1 MKMRRFKQLLAVSF
15 AIAALC
21 TNIAFAAETPTDN
34 SSATNEVAATQ
45 GNTEKDKDII
55 SEKELI
61 VDKTDQSTAGEQ
73 TLPTKEQLADVK
85 GEKIGSI
92 VIQLTDGKAGSSKNG
107 IRFSCVKV
115 ADVVAGEYVLDT
127 RYQQSGVDLN
137 AVDSAAVL
145 KTAAEKLSGYQ
156 IGEEKTATTDQKGAV
171 SFSNLEVGVYLIQGE
186 DNPTFDVIE
195 PALIAIPT
203 WSDAEKE
210 MLYEVTMEPKHTPRP
225 DQPNHTAPQT
235 GLQDR
240 TLYYLAGAGGCIAV
254 AGVLLLL
261 GRKRKR

>member
-21 TNIAFAAETPTDN
+21 TNTAFAAEQTENNTTKEVTKEELVVN
-34 SSATNEVAATQ
+34 STNQ
-45 GNTEKDKDII
+45 NSK
-55 SEKELI
+55 
-61 VDKTDQSTAGEQ
+61 GEQ
-73 TLPTKEQLADVK
+73 TLPTKEQLAEVK
-85 GEKIGSI
+85 EEKTGSI
-92 VIQLTDGKAGSSKNG
+92 AIQLTDGKAGSNKNG

-137 AVDSAAVL
+137 GVDSAAAL
-145 KTAAEKLSGYQ
+145 KTVAEKLSGYRT
-156 IGEEKTATTDQKGAV
+156 GEEKTAITDQNGAV

-203 WSDAEKE
+203 WSDEEKE
-210 MLYEVTMEPKHTPRP
+210 ML
-225 DQPNHTAPQT
+225 
-235 GLQDR
+235 
-240 TLYYLAGAGGCIAV
+240 
-254 AGVLLLL
+254 
-261 GRKRKR
+261 

>member
-21 TNIAFAAETPTDN
+21 TNTAFAAEQTENNTTKEVTKEELVVN
-34 SSATNEVAATQ
+34 STNQ
-45 GNTEKDKDII
+45 NSK
-55 SEKELI
+55 
-61 VDKTDQSTAGEQ
+61 GEQ
-73 TLPTKEQLADVK
+73 TLPTKEQLAEVK
-85 GEKIGSI
+85 EEKTGSI
-92 VIQLTDGKAGSSKNG
+92 AIQLTDGKAGSNKNG

-137 AVDSAAVL
+137 GVDSAAAL
-145 KTAAEKLSGYQ
+145 KTVAEKLSGYRT
-156 IGEEKTATTDQKGAV
+156 GEEKTAITDQNGAV

-203 WSDAEKE
+203 WSDEEKE

-254 AGVLLLL
+254 AGVLLLI

>member
-21 TNIAFAAETPTDN
+21 TNTAFAAEQTENNTTKEVTKEELVVN
-34 SSATNEVAATQ
+34 STNQ
-45 GNTEKDKDII
+45 NSK
-55 SEKELI
+55 
-61 VDKTDQSTAGEQ
+61 GEQ
-73 TLPTKEQLADVK
+73 TLPTKEQLAEVK
-85 GEKIGSI
+85 EEKTGSI
-92 VIQLTDGKAGSSKNG
+92 AIQLTDGKAGSNKNG
-107 IRFSCVKV
+107 IRFSCVK
-115 ADVVAGEYVLDT
+115 VAGEYVLDT

-137 AVDSAAVL
+137 GVDSAAAL
-145 KTAAEKLSGYQ
+145 KTVAEKLSGYRT
-156 IGEEKTATTDQKGAV
+156 GEEKTATTDQNGAV

-203 WSDAEKE
+203 WSDEEKE

-254 AGVLLLL
+254 AGVLLLI

>member
-1 MKMRRFKQLLAVSF
+1 MKMRRFKQLLVVSF

-21 TNIAFAAETPTDN
+21 TNTAFAAEQTENNTTKEVTKEELVVN
-34 SSATNEVAATQ
+34 STNQ
-45 GNTEKDKDII
+45 NSK
-55 SEKELI
+55 
-61 VDKTDQSTAGEQ
+61 GEQ
-73 TLPTKEQLADVK
+73 TLPTKEQLAEVK
-85 GEKIGSI
+85 EEKTGSI
-92 VIQLTDGKAGSSKNG
+92 AIQLTDGKAGSNKNG

-115 ADVVAGEYVLDT
+115 ADVIAGEYVLDT

-137 AVDSAAVL
+137 GVDSAAAL
-145 KTAAEKLSGYQ
+145 KTVAEKLSGYRT
-156 IGEEKTATTDQKGAV
+156 GEEKTATTDQNGAV

-203 WSDAEKE
+203 WSDEEKE

-254 AGVLLLL
+254 AGVLLLI

>member
-21 TNIAFAAETPTDN
+21 TNTAFAAEQTENNTTKEVTKEELVVN
-34 SSATNEVAATQ
+34 STNQ
-45 GNTEKDKDII
+45 NSK
-55 SEKELI
+55 
-61 VDKTDQSTAGEQ
+61 GEQ
-73 TLPTKEQLADVK
+73 TLPTKEQLAEVK
-85 GEKIGSI
+85 EEKTGSI
-92 VIQLTDGKAGSSKNG
+92 AIQLTDGKAGSNKNG

-137 AVDSAAVL
+137 GVDSAAAL
-145 KTAAEKLSGYQ
+145 KTVAEKLSGYRT
-156 IGEEKTATTDQKGAV
+156 GEEKTATTDQNGAV

-203 WSDAEKE
+203 WSDEEKE

-235 GLQDR
+235 GLQNR

-254 AGVLLLL
+254 AGVLLLI

>member
-21 TNIAFAAETPTDN
+21 TNTAFAAEQTENNTTKEVTKEELVVN
-34 SSATNEVAATQ
+34 STNQ
-45 GNTEKDKDII
+45 NSK
-55 SEKELI
+55 
-61 VDKTDQSTAGEQ
+61 GEQ
-73 TLPTKEQLADVK
+73 TLPTKEQLAEVK
-85 GEKIGSI
+85 EEKTGSI
-92 VIQLTDGKAGSSKNG
+92 AIQLTDGKAGSSKNG

-115 ADVVAGEYVLDT
+115 ADVIAGEYVLDT

-137 AVDSAAVL
+137 GVDSAAAL
-145 KTAAEKLSGYQ
+145 KTVAEKLSGYRT
-156 IGEEKTATTDQKGAV
+156 GEEKTATTDQNGAV

-203 WSDAEKE
+203 WSDEEKE

-254 AGVLLLL
+254 ARVLLLI

>member
-21 TNIAFAAETPTDN
+21 TNTAFAAEQTENNTTKEVTKEELVVN
-34 SSATNEVAATQ
+34 STNQ
-45 GNTEKDKDII
+45 NSK
-55 SEKELI
+55 
-61 VDKTDQSTAGEQ
+61 GEQ
-73 TLPTKEQLADVK
+73 TLPTKEQLAEVK
-85 GEKIGSI
+85 EEKTGSI
-92 VIQLTDGKAGSSKNG
+92 AIQLTDGKAGSNKNG

-137 AVDSAAVL
+137 GVDSAAAL
-145 KTAAEKLSGYQ
+145 KTVAEKLSGYRT
-156 IGEEKTATTDQKGAV
+156 GEEKTATTDQNGAV

-203 WSDAEKE
+203 WSDEEKE

-254 AGVLLLL
+254 AGVLLLI

>member
-1 MKMRRFKQLLAVSF
+1 MIYLIQNDQEYDYDVRATALAFFERTKIVEVTKEELVVNS
-15 AIAALC
+15 
-21 TNIAFAAETPTDN
+21 TNQN
-34 SSATNEVAATQ
+34 S
-45 GNTEKDKDII
+45 K
-55 SEKELI
+55 
-61 VDKTDQSTAGEQ
+61 GEQ
-73 TLPTKEQLADVK
+73 TLPTKEQLAEVK
-85 GEKIGSI
+85 EEKTGSI
-92 VIQLTDGKAGSSKNG
+92 AIQLTDGKAGSNKNG

-137 AVDSAAVL
+137 GVDSAAAL
-145 KTAAEKLSGYQ
+145 KTVAEKLSGYRT
-156 IGEEKTATTDQKGAV
+156 GEEKTAITDQNGAV

-203 WSDAEKE
+203 WSDEEKE

-254 AGVLLLL
+254 AGVLLLI

>member
-1 MKMRRFKQLLAVSF
+1 MKMRRFKKLLAVSF

-21 TNIAFAAETPTDN
+21 TNTAFATEQTENNTTKEVTKEELVVNPTNQN
-34 SSATNEVAATQ
+34 S
-45 GNTEKDKDII
+45 K
-55 SEKELI
+55 
-61 VDKTDQSTAGEQ
+61 GEQ
-73 TLPTKEQLADVK
+73 TLPTKEQLAEVK
-85 GEKIGSI
+85 EEKTGSI
-92 VIQLTDGKAGSSKNG
+92 AIQLTDGKAGSSKNG

-115 ADVVAGEYVLDT
+115 ADVIAGEYVLDT

-137 AVDSAAVL
+137 GVDSATAL

-156 IGEEKTATTDQKGAV
+156 TGEEKTVTTDQNGAV

-254 AGVLLLL
+254 AGVLLLI

>member
-21 TNIAFAAETPTDN
+21 TNTAFAAEQTENNTTKEVTKEELVVN
-34 SSATNEVAATQ
+34 STNQ
-45 GNTEKDKDII
+45 NSK
-55 SEKELI
+55 
-61 VDKTDQSTAGEQ
+61 GEQ
-73 TLPTKEQLADVK
+73 TLPTKEQLAEVK
-85 GEKIGSI
+85 EEKTGSI
-92 VIQLTDGKAGSSKNG
+92 AIQLTDGKAGSNKNG

-115 ADVVAGEYVLDT
+115 ANVVAGEYVLDT

-137 AVDSAAVL
+137 GVDSAAAL
-145 KTAAEKLSGYQ
+145 KTVAEKLSGYRT
-156 IGEEKTATTDQKGAV
+156 GEEKTAITDQNGAV

-203 WSDAEKE
+203 WSDEEKE

-254 AGVLLLL
+254 AGVLLLI

>member
-21 TNIAFAAETPTDN
+21 TNTAFAAETPTDN

-45 GNTEKDKDII
+45 GNTENDKDII

-85 GEKIGSI
+85 EEKTGSI
-92 VIQLTDGKAGSSKNG
+92 AIQLTDGKAGSSKNG

-137 AVDSAAVL
+137 GVDSAASL
-145 KTAAEKLSGYQ
+145 KRAAEKISGYQ
-156 IGEEKTATTDQKGAV
+156 IGEEKTATTDQNGAV
-171 SFSNLEVGVYLIQGE
+171 RFSKLFFVLFLFFQSGSRSVFDPRGRQSNL
-186 DNPTFDVIE
+186 
-195 PALIAIPT
+195 
-203 WSDAEKE
+203 
-210 MLYEVTMEPKHTPRP
+210 
-225 DQPNHTAPQT
+225 
-235 GLQDR
+235 
-240 TLYYLAGAGGCIAV
+240 
-254 AGVLLLL
+254 
-261 GRKRKR
+261 

>member
-21 TNIAFAAETPTDN
+21 TNTAFAAEQTENNTTKEVTIEELVVN
-34 SSATNEVAATQ
+34 STNQ
-45 GNTEKDKDII
+45 NSK
-55 SEKELI
+55 
-61 VDKTDQSTAGEQ
+61 GEQ
-73 TLPTKEQLADVK
+73 TLPTKEQLAEVK
-85 GEKIGSI
+85 EEKTGSI
-92 VIQLTDGKAGSSKNG
+92 AIQLTDGKAGSNKNG

-137 AVDSAAVL
+137 GVDSAAAL
-145 KTAAEKLSGYQ
+145 KTVAEKLSGYRT
-156 IGEEKTATTDQKGAV
+156 GEEKTAITDQNGAV

-203 WSDAEKE
+203 WSDEEKE

-254 AGVLLLL
+254 AGVLLLI

>member
-1 MKMRRFKQLLAVSF
+1 MKMRRFKQMLAVSF

-21 TNIAFAAETPTDN
+21 TNTAFAAEQTENNTTKEVTKEELVVN
-34 SSATNEVAATQ
+34 STNQ
-45 GNTEKDKDII
+45 NSK
-55 SEKELI
+55 
-61 VDKTDQSTAGEQ
+61 GEQ
-73 TLPTKEQLADVK
+73 TLPTKEQLAEVK
-85 GEKIGSI
+85 EEKTGSI
-92 VIQLTDGKAGSSKNG
+92 AIQLTDGKAGSNKNG

-137 AVDSAAVL
+137 GVDSAAAL
-145 KTAAEKLSGYQ
+145 KTVAEKLSGYRT
-156 IGEEKTATTDQKGAV
+156 GEEKTATTDQNGAV

-203 WSDAEKE
+203 WSDEEKE

-254 AGVLLLL
+254 AGVLLLI

>member
-45 GNTEKDKDII
+45 GNTENDKDII

-92 VIQLTDGKAGSSKNG
+92 VIQLTDGKPDSILTAS
-107 IRFSCVKV
+107 RFSICQ
-115 ADVVAGEYVLDT
+115 LDI
-127 RYQQSGVDLN
+127 N
-137 AVDSAAVL
+137 
-145 KTAAEKLSGYQ
+145 
-156 IGEEKTATTDQKGAV
+156 
-171 SFSNLEVGVYLIQGE
+171 N
-186 DNPTFDVIE
+186 
-195 PALIAIPT
+195 
-203 WSDAEKE
+203 
-210 MLYEVTMEPKHTPRP
+210 
-225 DQPNHTAPQT
+225 
-235 GLQDR
+235 
-240 TLYYLAGAGGCIAV
+240 C
-254 AGVLLLL
+254 
-261 GRKRKR
+261 

>member
-21 TNIAFAAETPTDN
+21 TNTAFAAEQTENNTTKEVTKEELVVN
-34 SSATNEVAATQ
+34 STNQ
-45 GNTEKDKDII
+45 NSK
-55 SEKELI
+55 
-61 VDKTDQSTAGEQ
+61 GEQ
-73 TLPTKEQLADVK
+73 TLPTKEQLAEVK
-85 GEKIGSI
+85 EEKTGSI
-92 VIQLTDGKAGSSKNG
+92 AIQLTDGKAGSNKNG

-115 ADVVAGEYVLDT
+115 ADVIAGEYVLDT

-137 AVDSAAVL
+137 GVDSATAL

-156 IGEEKTATTDQKGAV
+156 TGEEKTVTTDQNGAV

-254 AGVLLLL
+254 AGVLLLI

>member
-21 TNIAFAAETPTDN
+21 TNTAFAAEQTENNTTKEETKEELVVN
-34 SSATNEVAATQ
+34 STNQ
-45 GNTEKDKDII
+45 NSK
-55 SEKELI
+55 
-61 VDKTDQSTAGEQ
+61 GEQ
-73 TLPTKEQLADVK
+73 TLPTKEQLAEVK
-85 GEKIGSI
+85 EEKTGSI
-92 VIQLTDGKAGSSKNG
+92 AIQLTDGKAGSNKNG

-137 AVDSAAVL
+137 GVDSAAAL
-145 KTAAEKLSGYQ
+145 KTVAEKLSGYRT
-156 IGEEKTATTDQKGAV
+156 GEEKTAITDQNGAV

-203 WSDAEKE
+203 WSDEEKE
-210 MLYEVTMEPKHTPRP
+210 ML
-225 DQPNHTAPQT
+225 
-235 GLQDR
+235 
-240 TLYYLAGAGGCIAV
+240 
-254 AGVLLLL
+254 
-261 GRKRKR
+261 

>member
-21 TNIAFAAETPTDN
+21 TNTAFAAEQTENNTTKEVTKEELVVN
-34 SSATNEVAATQ
+34 STNQ
-45 GNTEKDKDII
+45 NSK
-55 SEKELI
+55 
-61 VDKTDQSTAGEQ
+61 GEQ
-73 TLPTKEQLADVK
+73 MLPTKEQLAEVK
-85 GEKIGSI
+85 EEKTGSI
-92 VIQLTDGKAGSSKNG
+92 TIQLTDGKAGSNKNG
-107 IRFSCVKV
+107 IRFSCVNV
-115 ADVVAGEYVLDT
+115 ADVIAGEYVLDT

-137 AVDSAAVL
+137 GVDSAAAL
-145 KTAAEKLSGYQ
+145 KTVAEKLSGYRT
-156 IGEEKTATTDQKGAV
+156 GEEKTATTDQNGAV

-203 WSDAEKE
+203 WSDEEKE

-254 AGVLLLL
+254 AGVLLLI

>member
-21 TNIAFAAETPTDN
+21 TNTAFAAEQTENNTTKEVTKEELVVN
-34 SSATNEVAATQ
+34 STNQ
-45 GNTEKDKDII
+45 NSK
-55 SEKELI
+55 
-61 VDKTDQSTAGEQ
+61 GEQ
-73 TLPTKEQLADVK
+73 TLPTKEQLAEVK
-85 GEKIGSI
+85 EEKTGSI
-92 VIQLTDGKAGSSKNG
+92 AIQLTDGKAGSNKNG

-115 ADVVAGEYVLDT
+115 ADVIAGEYVLDT

-137 AVDSAAVL
+137 GVDSAAAL
-145 KTAAEKLSGYQ
+145 KTVAEKLSGYRT
-156 IGEEKTATTDQKGAV
+156 GEEKTAITDQNGAV

-203 WSDAEKE
+203 WSDEEKE

-254 AGVLLLL
+254 AGVLLLI

>member
-21 TNIAFAAETPTDN
+21 TNTAFAAEQTENNTTKEVTKEELVVN
-34 SSATNEVAATQ
+34 STNQ
-45 GNTEKDKDII
+45 NSK
-55 SEKELI
+55 
-61 VDKTDQSTAGEQ
+61 GEQ
-73 TLPTKEQLADVK
+73 TLPTKEQLAEVK
-85 GEKIGSI
+85 EEKTGSI
-92 VIQLTDGKAGSSKNG
+92 AIQLTDGKAGSNKNG

-115 ADVVAGEYVLDT
+115 ADVIAGEYVLDT

-137 AVDSAAVL
+137 GVDSATAL
-145 KTAAEKLSGYQ
+145 KTVAEKLSGYRT
-156 IGEEKTATTDQKGAV
+156 GEEKTATTDQNGAV

-203 WSDAEKE
+203 WSDEEKE

-254 AGVLLLL
+254 AGVLLLI

>member
-21 TNIAFAAETPTDN
+21 TNTAFAAEQTENNTTKEVTKEELVVN
-34 SSATNEVAATQ
+34 STNQ
-45 GNTEKDKDII
+45 NSK
-55 SEKELI
+55 
-61 VDKTDQSTAGEQ
+61 GEQ
-73 TLPTKEQLADVK
+73 TLPTKEQLAEVK
-85 GEKIGSI
+85 EEKTGSI
-92 VIQLTDGKAGSSKNG
+92 AIQLTDGKAGSNKNG

-137 AVDSAAVL
+137 GVDSAASL
-145 KTAAEKLSGYQ
+145 KRAAEKLSGYQ
-156 IGEEKTATTDQKGAV
+156 IGEEKTATTDQNGAV

-210 MLYEVTMEPKHTPRP
+210 MFYEVTMEPKHTPRP

-254 AGVLLLL
+254 AGVLLLI

>member
-21 TNIAFAAETPTDN
+21 TNTAFAAEQTENNTTKEVTKEELVVN
-34 SSATNEVAATQ
+34 STNQ
-45 GNTEKDKDII
+45 NSK
-55 SEKELI
+55 
-61 VDKTDQSTAGEQ
+61 GEQ
-73 TLPTKEQLADVK
+73 TLPTKEQLAEVK
-85 GEKIGSI
+85 EEKTGSI
-92 VIQLTDGKAGSSKNG
+92 AIQLTDGKAGSNKNG

-115 ADVVAGEYVLDT
+115 ADVIAGEYVLDT

-137 AVDSAAVL
+137 GVDSAAAL
-145 KTAAEKLSGYQ
+145 KTVAEKLSGYRT
-156 IGEEKTATTDQKGAV
+156 GEEKTATTDQNGAV

-203 WSDAEKE
+203 WSDEEKE

-254 AGVLLLL
+254 AGVLLLI

>member
-21 TNIAFAAETPTDN
+21 TNTAFAAEQTENNTTKEVTKEELVVN
-34 SSATNEVAATQ
+34 STNQ
-45 GNTEKDKDII
+45 NSK
-55 SEKELI
+55 
-61 VDKTDQSTAGEQ
+61 GEQ
-73 TLPTKEQLADVK
+73 TLPTKEQLAEVK
-85 GEKIGSI
+85 EEKTGSI
-92 VIQLTDGKAGSSKNG
+92 AIQLTDGKAGSNKNG
-107 IRFSCVKV
+107 IRFSCVNV
-115 ADVVAGEYVLDT
+115 ADVIAGEYVLDT

-137 AVDSAAVL
+137 GVDSAAAL
-145 KTAAEKLSGYQ
+145 KTVAEKLSGYRT
-156 IGEEKTATTDQKGAV
+156 GEEKTATTDQNGAV

-203 WSDAEKE
+203 WSDEEKE

-254 AGVLLLL
+254 AGVLLLI

>member
-21 TNIAFAAETPTDN
+21 TNTAFAAEQTENNTTKEVTKEELVVN
-34 SSATNEVAATQ
+34 STNQ
-45 GNTEKDKDII
+45 NSK
-55 SEKELI
+55 
-61 VDKTDQSTAGEQ
+61 GEQ
-73 TLPTKEQLADVK
+73 TLPTKEQLAEVK
-85 GEKIGSI
+85 EEKTGSI
-92 VIQLTDGKAGSSKNG
+92 AIQLTDGKAGSNKNG

-137 AVDSAAVL
+137 GVDSAAAL
-145 KTAAEKLSGYQ
+145 KTVAEKLSGYRT
-156 IGEEKTATTDQKGAV
+156 GEEKTATTDQNGAV

-203 WSDAEKE
+203 WSDEEKE

-225 DQPNHTAPQT
+225 DQPNHAAPQT

-254 AGVLLLL
+254 AGVFMLV

>member
-21 TNIAFAAETPTDN
+21 TNTAFAAEQTENNTTKEVTKEELVVN
-34 SSATNEVAATQ
+34 STNQ
-45 GNTEKDKDII
+45 NSK
-55 SEKELI
+55 
-61 VDKTDQSTAGEQ
+61 GEQ
-73 TLPTKEQLADVK
+73 TLPTKEQLAEVK
-85 GEKIGSI
+85 EEKTGSI
-92 VIQLTDGKAGSSKNG
+92 AIQLTDGKAGSNKNG

-115 ADVVAGEYVLDT
+115 ADVIAGEYVLDT

-137 AVDSAAVL
+137 GVDSAAAL
-145 KTAAEKLSGYQ
+145 KTVAEKLSGYRT
-156 IGEEKTATTDQKGAV
+156 GEEKTATTDQNGAV

-203 WSDAEKE
+203 WSDEEKE
-210 MLYEVTMEPKHTPRP
+210 MLYEVTMEPKYTPRP

-254 AGVLLLL
+254 AGVLLLI